1 MTKYLKINPASAQR
15 PSESELIHML
25 YDAVID
31 NSLWPEMISELME
44 HIEYLGQNSFSDVP
58 KNYADLVLHFERAMR
73 LSENVVDLQEK
84 NSTLTGVLDSLA
96 VGICVY
102 DHSGK
107 KIYSNRSANDSGLGR
122 QQLSDLNSYVQLSLD
137 SSRKKLPELAKIE
150 SLNVALIDASA
161 ISDATLPPNAATLA
175 VSLPS
180 LSSKSFQ
187 DFCKVHYLSASEA
200 DLLWALY
207 QSRNLRDAGS
217 QCGITYESARTYLK
231 RIYLKTGCSDQPS
244 LMLMIERNPLSLI
257 NRSKTGGGDKN
268 PVRKN
273 LRLRNGH
280 NLEYFDLGPK
290 DGKLVMHFDALTG
303 VALDLLGTP
312 HLYLPY
318 LDDLGLR
325 IVVPCRPG
333 TFNSSYRKLSGVSE
347 FGDDLKQLLD
357 HLEKPTATL
366 LAQGFGTCF
375 ALGFAA
381 THPHSVDNILLCAP
395 SYPRHE
401 PPNWREMDV
410 FYIIGGVIGRRA
422 PSLLK
427 AIVPYL
433 MRSVMQNTK
442 KYLER
447 HIVRS
452 NCEAD
457 ISVLSSPTI
466 QKRIPEVLA
475 LRSALGTDGIVQE
488 NFLST
493 HGWDFDIKKITAS
506 VHILQGELDTV
517 SAPEGGR
524 KLSAAIAD
532 GHYHSFTELG
542 HYLLFTE
549 WPWIFEACAA
559 SEPSGIINA
568 NNPQNAK
575 RVMVATS

>member
-1 MTKYLKINPASAQR
+1 
-15 PSESELIHML
+15 ML

-44 HIEYLGQNSFSDVP
+44 HIEYLGQNRLSDVS
-58 KNYADLVLHFERAMR
+58 KNYGDLVLHFERAMR

-84 NSTLTGVLDSLA
+84 NSTLTGVLDSLS

-107 KIYSNRSANDSGLGR
+107 KIYANRSANDSGLGS
-122 QQLSDLNSYVQLSLD
+122 QQLSDLNSYVRLSYKP
-137 SSRKKLPELAKIE
+137 SKKKLPELAKIE
-150 SLNVALIDASA
+150 NLNVALIDASA

-187 DFCKVHYLSASEA
+187 DFCKTHYLSASES

-207 QSRNLRDAGS
+207 QCRNLRDAGA
-217 QCGITYESARTYLK
+217 QCNITYESARTYLK

-244 LMLMIERNPLSLI
+244 LLLMIERNPLSLV
-257 NRSKTGGGDKN
+257 NRSKSSDGEKN

-273 LRLRNGH
+273 LVLRDGH

-290 DGKLVMHFDALTG
+290 DGSIVMHFDALTG

-312 HLYLPY
+312 HLYQPY
-318 LDDLGLR
+318 LDTLGLR

-357 HLEKPTATL
+357 HLGKPTATL

-381 THPHSVDNILLCAP
+381 TNPHCVDNILLCAP

-401 PPNWREMDV
+401 PPDWREMDV

-447 HIVRS
+447 HISRS
-452 NCEAD
+452 NCKAD

-493 HGWDFDIKKITAS
+493 HGWDFDINKISAP

-524 KLSAAIAD
+524 KLSAAIA
-532 GHYHSFTELG
+532 GSYYHSFAELG

-559 SEPSGIINA
+559 ADPARIISA
-568 NNPQNAK
+568 NNVERLKTVP
-575 RVMVATS
+575 ATTT